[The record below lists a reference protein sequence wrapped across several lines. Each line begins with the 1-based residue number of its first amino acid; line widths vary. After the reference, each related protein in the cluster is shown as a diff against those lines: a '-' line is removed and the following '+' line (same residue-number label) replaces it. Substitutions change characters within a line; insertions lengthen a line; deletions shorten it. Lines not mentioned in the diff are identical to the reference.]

1 MISTPLIP
9 TPAASARFLPASSI
23 RSPAS
28 LVTPTAGVSSAAGAV
43 HAVHAAGAVHAV
55 HAAGAVHVVHAAHA
69 VLTATSNLQ
78 LTPDTGALPGGDVL
92 QKLMNGLDGWA
103 LALSLVG
110 LVVGAAA
117 WALGAHGQNYQQSYV
132 GRRAVLISGFA
143 ALLIGAGPGI
153 VNFFFNTGQG
163 VH

>member
-1 MISTPLIP
+1 MTPEIV
-9 TPAASARFLPASSI
+9 AAVVP
-23 RSPAS
+23 PES
-28 LVTPTAGVSSAAGAV
+28 LLAPPDSGAHALLMSSA
-43 HAVHAAGAVHAV
+43 
-55 HAAGAVHVVHAAHA
+55 
-69 VLTATSNLQ
+69 NLQ

-117 WALGAHGQNYQQSYV
+117 WALGSHGQNYQQSYV

-153 VNFFFNTGQG
+153 V
-163 VH
+163 